1 MSIVVWDGSTLATD
15 KAATDGTTKWQATK
29 AWHLHEGSQMPL
41 ILSGVG
47 PLQTIL
53 AMKNW
58 MTEGAGPSKFPS
70 AQLTSLF
77 CHFLVVSRQGLVR
90 YEQGPLPI
98 DHHRCKCAFGEGAPF
113 AYGAMAMGADA
124 AEAVEVANQHSV
136 HCGLGVATYK
146 LPL

>member
-1 MSIVVWDGSTLATD
+1 MSIVVWDGDILATD

-29 AWHLHEGSQMPL
+29 AWHHHNGVYPL

-58 MTEGAGPSKFPS
+58 VIEGASETEFPS
-70 AQLTSLF
+70 AQLTPLF
-77 CHFLVVSRQGLVR
+77 CHFLIVSPIGLSR
-90 YEQGPLPI
+90 YEQGNLPI
-98 DHHRCKCAFGEGAPF
+98 GHAHSKCAFGEGAPF
-113 AYGAMAMGADA
+113 AYGAMAMGANA
-124 AEAVEVANQHSV
+124 ARAVEIANQHSV

-146 LPL
+146 LST